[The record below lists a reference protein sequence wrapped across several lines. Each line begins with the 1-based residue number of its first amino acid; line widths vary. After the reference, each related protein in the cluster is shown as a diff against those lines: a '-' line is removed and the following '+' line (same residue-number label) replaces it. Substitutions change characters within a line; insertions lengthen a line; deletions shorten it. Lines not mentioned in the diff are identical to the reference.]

1 MGATMSERSVRGA
14 SPVRG
19 RRVGVVRSALM
30 ALVAVS
36 ASVAVVA
43 VAGVSTPVA
52 SAAPLLGTPTA
63 SSTVITAS
71 VASVASGGDVDSDLQ
86 TRLVAACARIGPVGT
101 RIETAIARLDAPAS
115 SRGSL
120 AWFTDAVA
128 RATSNG
134 RPRIAADLQRRLDRL
149 TLRRT
154 TLDIAQDRLESLTEL
169 CTSRGAI

>member
-14 SPVRG
+14 IPVRG

-30 ALVAVS
+30 ALAAVS

-63 SSTVITAS
+63 SSTVIT
-71 VASVASGGDVDSDLQ
+71 ASVASGGDVDSDLQ